1 MFIAEKFNAEEISRK
16 TEEEKNNSVNRK
28 KVKHLNTDKLWTR
41 FVQLSQ
47 LGLFRRKRKTMIV
60 YHFRFS

>member
-1 MFIAEKFNAEEISRK
+1 MFIAEKFNAEEIWRK

-28 KVKHLNTDKLWTR
+28 KVKHLNTDNLWIR

-47 LGLFRRKRKTMIV
+47 LELF
-60 YHFRFS
+60 